1 MKKSSYILYTYIS
14 IYIIYKKMNE
24 YAIILLKKSMK
35 KIEFYRPMTPRSE
48 CAPQNPRP
56 RDRSPLRRGHRRD
69 ANIPAAGE

>member
-1 MKKSSYILYTYIS
+1 MKKNRGYS
-14 IYIIYKKMNE
+14 
-24 YAIILLKKSMK
+24 
-35 KIEFYRPMTPRSE
+35 PMTPRSE